1 MKSSNVLIYRF
12 ELHWTLYV
20 AIEPIATH
28 CRALATCKQWSFHRS
43 FNIFIRIWWIIDGF
57 FSRLTF
63 AGIYPQYIIMD
74 TSQYE
79 QNVPFPPA
87 NFDSW
92 PITRI
97 GALTIDAL
105 LLIVV
110 LLLWFIPRRV
120 YNLNTVPDD
129 EDEPAYVSMKSVNRL
144 K

>member
-1 MKSSNVLIYRF
+1 
-12 ELHWTLYV
+12 
-20 AIEPIATH
+20 
-28 CRALATCKQWSFHRS
+28 
-43 FNIFIRIWWIIDGF
+43 
-57 FSRLTF
+57 
-63 AGIYPQYIIMD
+63 MD